1 MILEA
6 VGDGNGPE
14 RERKETGTL
23 HDTMCVFFLFVF
35 FIPNSLFH
43 NFLFIFNA
51 FDSNFR
57 TAKFW

>member
-23 HDTMCVFFLFVF
+23 HDTISVFFFLFFYSKF
-35 FIPNSLFH
+35 FIS
-43 NFLFIFNA
+43 
-51 FDSNFR
+51 
-57 TAKFW
+57 